1 MGSGVTNRMRI
12 LAADDDRITRKL
24 LAVNLERWG
33 YEPVLA
39 ADGLEAWE
47 ILQSED
53 APEIVV
59 LDWLMPGMD
68 GIEVCRAL
76 RKQSDRAYRYVL
88 LLAPK
93 MQKGDVITA
102 FEAGADD
109 FIAKPINLQDFEDR
123 LTTAV
128 RGLSARKKY
137 GIAATRPGEGFE
149 PANEHTKVE
158 PESPSQATL
167 AGKVVGGKY
176 KVLRPIASGGMG
188 TVWEGSHT
196 TLGTRV
202 AIKFIRPEYTK
213 DTDSM
218 ARFETEARVM
228 ARLQSRYAVH
238 VYDYGV
244 TPGGLPYLVMEY
256 LEGRSLTD
264 VIEKDGALTP
274 QGVAT
279 VVSQAAH
286 ALDRAHRLGVIH
298 RDVKPD
304 NIMLIP
310 DEDSDNQD
318 APWHVKL
325 VDFGVAKVLLEA
337 SAPVE
342 VEGTSPSALRR
353 PTARGVL
360 LGTPAFMSP
369 EQLLASGVT
378 DKHTDLWGLAVCAFV
393 AMTGRLP
400 YNATS
405 LGDLVKQVCLNPPP
419 VPSQINPAAPPA
431 FDAWFARACASNIDD
446 RFQSGVEFAR
456 ELQTACGVARP
467 SLLGGNLTPLPFDAT
482 PARGLPAATESW
494 GPGAPTPVRGLDGRP
509 RNAHGGFIPSPPR
522 APGNAALAVDPQAR
536 TTPTSM
542 LHTPE
547 PTGPMS
553 LRPSGAQAV
562 YPSDPGRAGS
572 MPAGFVSGSAP
583 RVRVS
588 DVQAASRAMNESVAA
603 ARAMP
608 AVHHDDDTVPN
619 AHFAAN
625 DGGPVKPSNDV
636 TPMRPSHNLGVFRA
650 PTAPQP
656 THRPASVVPPRN
668 ERSSIVLSRS
678 KPRETVMPL
687 ILMVALCVL
696 AFELGLHFR
705 A

>member
-1 MGSGVTNRMRI
+1 MRI
-12 LAADDDRITRKL
+12 LAADDDRVTRRL

-59 LDWLMPGMD
+59 LDWVMPGMD

-76 RKQSDRAYRYVL
+76 RSQTDRPYRYVL

-93 MQKGDVITA
+93 VQKNDVIAA

-109 FIAKPINLQDFEDR
+109 YIAKPINLTDFEDR
-123 LTTAV
+123 LTAAA
-128 RGLSARKKY
+128 RGLATRRKY

-149 PANEHTKVE
+149 ALNEVTKVE

-167 AGKVVGGKY
+167 ANKIVGGKY

-188 TVWEGSHT
+188 TVWEGLHT

-218 ARFETEARVM
+218 SRFETEARVM

-279 VVSQAAH
+279 VISQAAQ
-286 ALDRAHRLGVIH
+286 ALERAHKVGVIH

-310 DEDSDNQD
+310 DDDAAEGD

-325 VDFGVAKVLLEA
+325 VDFGVAKVLLET
-337 SAPVE
+337 SVPIE
-342 VEGTSPSALRR
+342 VEAGLTPSPLRR

-369 EQLLASGVT
+369 EQLLASGVA
-378 DKHTDLWGLAVCAFV
+378 DKHTDLWGLAACAFV
-393 AMTGRLP
+393 AMTAKLP
-400 YNATS
+400 YSATS

-419 VPSQINPAAPPA
+419 VPSSLNPAAPPA
-431 FDAWFARACASNIDD
+431 FDAWFAKACASNIAD
-446 RFQSGVEFAR
+446 RFQSGSELAR
-456 ELQTACGVARP
+456 ELQAACGVARP
-467 SLLGGNLTPLPFDAT
+467 SLIASAPTPLPSESYAPPRSPP
-482 PARGLPAATESW
+482 PARASW
-494 GPGAPTPVRGLDGRP
+494 GPGSPTPVRGVETRA
-509 RNAHGGFIPSPPR
+509 RSGFTPAPPR
-522 APGNAALAVDPQAR
+522 APGIATVTPGGSRAASIPGEEAGERTSPSPPRHGAFFGPPRASDPDRTVPAAALRGRTPPPASTPAPAAR
-536 TTPTSM
+536 PVEDASARPVEAPKE
-542 LHTPE
+542 LARVGLQRSIP
-547 PTGPMS
+547 PKANADVVVRS
-553 LRPSGAQAV
+553 LRP
-562 YPSDPGRAGS
+562 P
-572 MPAGFVSGSAP
+572 
-583 RVRVS
+583 
-588 DVQAASRAMNESVAA
+588 
-603 ARAMP
+603 
-608 AVHHDDDTVPN
+608 
-619 AHFAAN
+619 
-625 DGGPVKPSNDV
+625 
-636 TPMRPSHNLGVFRA
+636 
-650 PTAPQP
+650 
-656 THRPASVVPPRN
+656 PASVQVVRGRASAR
-668 ERSSIVLSRS
+668 EVVLRAAL
-678 KPRETVMPL
+678 VF
-687 ILMVALCVL
+687 ALCAL
-696 AFELGLHFR
+696 AFMLGSRFH